1 MTMQTATR
9 GSLQTIAGQLAVI
22 AGVLHLGL
30 GMYYSVG
37 GPGALAGDR
46 RIVLWLAAGAAL
58 VGGVVVAAVGWQR
71 ERLYKA
77 GIGIVGSLVAMHF
90 LWPMVASGNFYLGPP
105 QVGGLGPVGQLVA
118 LVVDARPI
126 AKVTLGVE
134 LVLLAVLVVLV
145 VDAGPR

>member
-37 GPGALAGDR
+37 GPGALADDR
-46 RIVLWLAAGAAL
+46 RIVLWLAVGAVF
-58 VGGVVVAAVGWQR
+58 VGGVAFAALGWQR
-71 ERLYKA
+71 ERLFKA
-77 GIGIVGSLVAMHF
+77 GIGFVGALVAMHF
-90 LWPMVASGNFYLGPP
+90 LWPLAASGNFYLGPP
-105 QVGGLGPVGQLVA
+105 SVAGRGPIGHLMA

-126 AKVTLGVE
+126 AKVVLGVE
-134 LVLLAVLVVLV
+134 LVLLALLLVLVT
-145 VDAGPR
+145 DTEPR